1 MISAGRRYASLR
13 RQAYL
18 ALSPRSI
25 RGERL
30 SWVNRVVAGLI
41 LFSIVIA
48 IFESEPSI
56 YQEFGDGFL
65 LLEVGITSAF
75 AIEYAARVWASA
87 EDPKFGP
94 GLMGRLRY
102 CISPAA
108 LLDLL
113 AITPLFLSIVGSE
126 AFLFRLL
133 RLLRILRLAKLGRY
147 STAMSAIVDAIRSR
161 RYELAAS
168 VACAAVLLLISS
180 TLLYLVE
187 SEAQPEAFGSIPR
200 AMWWSIATLTTVG
213 YGDVIPVT
221 TLGRVFGGMTAVIGI
236 GLIAM
241 PTGILAAAFSDAI
254 ARRREGLTQPQNDH
268 IAASETPP
276 D

>member
-1 MISAGRRYASLR
+1 MIGSSERGMTLR
-13 RQAYL
+13 LRAYWL
-18 ALSPRSI
+18 LSPDAQSRK
-25 RGERL
+25 GL
-30 SWVNRVVAGLI
+30 SWVNRGVTVLI
-41 LFSIVIA
+41 LLSILIA
-48 IFESEPSI
+48 VLESEPSI
-56 YQEFGDGFL
+56 YQEFTYGFFL
-65 LLEVGITSAF
+65 AEIGITSAF

-87 EDPKFGP
+87 DDPRFGS

-147 STAMSAIVDAIRSR
+147 STAMSAIADAIRSR

-221 TLGRVFGGMTAVIGI
+221 TLGRVFGGVTAVIGI

-241 PTGILAAAFSDAI
+241 PTGILAAAFSDAV
-254 ARRREGLTQPQNDH
+254 ARRRESSAQNRDDQAGL
-268 IAASETPP
+268 SEPP
-276 D
+276 SD

>member
-1 MISAGRRYASLR
+1 MTNTVRRYARLR

-18 ALSPRSI
+18 ALAPRAVP
-25 RGERL
+25 GQGL

-41 LFSIVIA
+41 LFSILIA
-48 IFESEPSI
+48 VFESEPSI
-56 YQEFGDGFL
+56 YREFASGFFL
-65 LLEVGITSAF
+65 VEVGITSAF
-75 AIEYAARVWASA
+75 AIEYVARVWASA

-94 GLMGRLRY
+94 GPMGRMRY
-102 CISPAA
+102 CISSAA

-180 TLLYLVE
+180 TFLYLVE
-187 SEAQPEAFGSIPR
+187 SEAQPETFGSIPR

-221 TLGRVFGGMTAVIGI
+221 TLGRIFGGMTAVIGI

-254 ARRREGLTQPQNDH
+254 ARRREGLTGQNKDH
-268 IAASETPP
+268 IPAGEMPP